1 MVCNVLKI
9 YLCAVPCHTLQ
20 VGANIAIIVDCRC
33 AAHLHIRLLSL
44 LLGAHPIDAA
54 CDVGAATACNKV
66 MILALRLL
74 IHEMVGSSD
83 IVVTVRFDTLHC
95 VVCIETELLQNLL
108 INRVIKRHEL
118 LLRKETLWTFV
129 FELFEPGMRAD
140 FLNSVSFFWL
150 YL

>member
-1 MVCNVLKI
+1 
-9 YLCAVPCHTLQ
+9 
-20 VGANIAIIVDCRC
+20 VGA
-33 AAHLHIRLLSL
+33 S
-44 LLGAHPIDAA
+44 
-54 CDVGAATACNKV
+54 TACTILMV
-66 MILALRLL
+66 LALCLL
-74 IHEMVGSSD
+74 IHEVVGSCD
-83 IVVTVRFDTLHC
+83 IVVTVRFDALHC

-129 FELFEPGMRAD
+129 FELFKPGMCAD